1 MQGWRLFVPFVS
13 LLIAIPLVFGLA
25 YLAWK
30 INPFTAAM
38 VVFVGVSALLLEGL
52 RVLNRAVMK
61 DSQSKTDVL

>member
-1 MQGWRLFVPFVS
+1 MQDWKLFVPFIG
-13 LLIAIPLVFGLA
+13 LLIAVFLVFGLA

-30 INPFTAAM
+30 IGPFTAAI

-61 DSQSKTDVL
+61 DS